1 MIPLFVHKSP
11 LLLKAIY
18 APFVWN
24 ITTQEKVVYLTFDDG
39 PIPDVTE
46 WVLEQLAKYQAKA
59 TFFCIGDNVYK
70 HPDIFAKLVAQGHSI
85 GNHTFNH
92 LNGWKTADTM
102 YWENVGKCNDILPVE
117 TNLFRPPYGR
127 IKLSQAK
134 PLLEDHHIVM
144 WDVLTGDFE
153 KYLSPERCLE
163 KTLRYTSPGSIV
175 VLHDSHKAWRNMSY
189 VLPRMLE
196 DLSERGYRFDA
207 LPQQAPLSEKLS
219 YSHTQTLKTQ
229 H

>member
-11 LLLKAIY
+11 RLLKAIY

-24 ITTQEKVVYLTFDDG
+24 IPTEEKVLYLTFDDG

-46 WVLEQLAKYQAKA
+46 WVLEKLENVGAKG
-59 TFFCIGDNVYK
+59 TFFCIGDNVQK
-70 HPDIFAKLVAQGHSI
+70 HPEIFAKLIAKGHSI

-92 LNGWKTADTM
+92 LKGWNTQDEM
-102 YWENVGKCNDILPVE
+102 YWENVAQCKQILPVQ

-134 PLLEDHHIVM
+134 TLLKDYHVVM

-163 KTLRYTSPGSIV
+163 KTLQYTRSGSIV
-175 VLHDSHKAWRNMSY
+175 VLHDSLKAWRNMSY
-189 VLPRMLE
+189 VLPRIL
-196 DLSERGYRFDA
+196 DYYSNLGFRFEA
-207 LPQQAPLSEKLS
+207 LPQEVPVSQKLENL
-219 YSHTQTLKTQ
+219 HFQWG
-229 H
+229 